1 MFDLMLYPLFALL
14 GIAIL
19 SGPYGC
25 QMIWHRLAC
34 LGDALSHGA
43 LLGLSF
49 GMIMNLPKGVSLFVL
64 SVIWAL
70 FLWLL
75 TRKKKASTD
84 TILAFLTQSSMA
96 LAILFYAFDR
106 DGSAPLMHAF
116 LGDVLLTAKSDVLF
130 IFGLDIVLGII
141 LVLCWKKWLLI
152 AIDRDLAAAQK
163 FSVSLYTFLFF
174 ASIGFFVAESMQYLG
189 ALLAP
194 AFFVMPPLIARPLSN
209 TPIKMAVFSSLI
221 AVLSACLGVV
231 LSYYFDLPTGA
242 AIIAVNLSLYCLEF
256 FVLFIKK
263 MLIKK
268 AYDCEKLI
276 R

>member
-1 MFDLMLYPLFALL
+1 MFDLMLYPLLALL
-14 GIAIL
+14 GIAVL

-49 GMIMNLPKGVSLFVL
+49 GVIMNLPKGISLFLL
-64 SVIWAL
+64 SVVWAL

-75 TRKKKASTD
+75 TRKRNASTD

-96 LAILFYAFDR
+96 LAILLYAMNGDNH
-106 DGSAPLMHAF
+106 APLMHAF
-116 LGDVLLTAKSDVLF
+116 LGDVLLTTKEDVFF
-130 IFGLDIVLGII
+130 ILGLDIVLGLI
-141 LVLCWKKWLLI
+141 LVFCWKKWLLI
-152 AIDRDLAAAQK
+152 AINPDLASAQK
-163 FSVSLYTFLFF
+163 FSVSFYTFLFF

-209 TPIKMAVFSSLI
+209 TPRKMALFSSII
-221 AVLSACLGVV
+221 ALLSAYLGAVI
-231 LSYYFDLPTGA
+231 SYYFDLPTGA
-242 AIIAVNLSLYCLEF
+242 AIIAVNLSLYCIEF

-268 AYDCEKLI
+268 AYN
-276 R
+276 